1 MAIRAE
7 KYLQIRRYIAILGFT
22 QGETDAESCT
32 VWTREGTTGS
42 EYVLINADKKKCWCV
57 GISFDNI
64 ILEVDAAKEADAVK
78 EADAAEEAE
87 AAEEESPFPSLSQLS
102 AALPIAT
109 SPYVNINEQT
119 NDNWLVAIQIAKE
132 EKKKTKHR

>member
-1 MAIRAE
+1 MTNELRANDYTDNLNEDAFKGIEQAALRDWRAKRAE

-32 VWTREGTTGS
+32 VLTREGTTGS
-42 EYVLINADKKKCWCV
+42 EYVLINADEKKCRCV

-78 EADAAEEAE
+78 EADAAEEA
-87 AAEEESPFPSLSQLS
+87 
-102 AALPIAT
+102 
-109 SPYVNINEQT
+109 
-119 NDNWLVAIQIAKE
+119 
-132 EKKKTKHR
+132 